1 MSKFNFN
8 LQEKGSK
15 HAFSIFLIVLFIIFL
30 VLSIVF
36 LSKKDNYIKIK
47 ADIKNI
53 NCYEVRTK
61 HTSNRGVVTYS
72 YKYNCN
78 INVTYN
84 IKDKK
89 YENNIKTNSSTDYR
103 KDKTIEIS
111 YDPNNP
117 MNIRLPITISK
128 VAGIIFS
135 VLAFL
140 IFCVS
145 IANLK

>member
-15 HAFSIFLIVLFIIFL
+15 NAFSILLIVLFIIFS

-53 NCYEVRTK
+53 NCNEVRTK

-84 IKDKK
+84 IKDKNLLE
-89 YENNIKTNSSTDYR
+89 YLLFYFSILGFLLDILYTY
-103 KDKTIEIS
+103 
-111 YDPNNP
+111 
-117 MNIRLPITISK
+117 
-128 VAGIIFS
+128 IFFS
-135 VLAFL
+135 NFK
-140 IFCVS
+140 S
-145 IANLK
+145 